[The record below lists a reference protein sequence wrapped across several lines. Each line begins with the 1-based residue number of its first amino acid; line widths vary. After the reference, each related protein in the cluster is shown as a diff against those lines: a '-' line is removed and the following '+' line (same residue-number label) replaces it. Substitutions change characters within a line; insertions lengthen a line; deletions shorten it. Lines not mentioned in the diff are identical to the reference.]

1 MRSFSSR
8 IRPISPAWDTFGFY
22 SSILPNIILAFA
34 LNNMSVFSTSN
45 LPCTLHV
52 HFSSIFSLGQFLLI
66 SIFPVVCAN
75 DTLYSANLL
84 ELYLFPQAHHQ
95 MSILLQ
101 TVLRNLLCQYACFRF
116 FSYLHSVSYI
126 SHLLLTTMSTFSY
139 VYMPY
144 LSNYR
149 ETCRSLLR
157 RHEQYR

>member
-1 MRSFSSR
+1 MGYVWILLLHFAQYYIISF
-8 IRPISPAWDTFGFY
+8 TV
-22 SSILPNIILAFA
+22 
-34 LNNMSVFSTSN
+34 NNMFVFSTSN
-45 LPCTLHV
+45 LTCTLYV

-84 ELYLFPQAHHQ
+84 ELYLFPQAHHH

-101 TVLRNLLCQYACFRF
+101 TVLRDLLCQYACFRF
-116 FSYLHSVSYI
+116 FSYLHTVSYI
-126 SHLLLTTMSTFSY
+126 SPLFLITVSTFLF